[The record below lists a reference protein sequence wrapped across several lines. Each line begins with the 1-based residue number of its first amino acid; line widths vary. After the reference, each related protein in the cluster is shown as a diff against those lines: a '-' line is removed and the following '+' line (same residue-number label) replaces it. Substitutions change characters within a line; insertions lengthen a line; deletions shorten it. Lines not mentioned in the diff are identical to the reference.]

1 MLPVRDNSVSLLV
14 VLRIGYAE
22 RNAGYT
28 LRRCGVQVPAMYGA
42 SHIDAEYKSRNLCL
56 M

>member
-1 MLPVRDNSVSLLV
+1 MSFLL

-22 RNAGYT
+22 RNAAYK

-42 SHIDAEYKSRNLCL
+42 SHSDAEYKSRNLCL